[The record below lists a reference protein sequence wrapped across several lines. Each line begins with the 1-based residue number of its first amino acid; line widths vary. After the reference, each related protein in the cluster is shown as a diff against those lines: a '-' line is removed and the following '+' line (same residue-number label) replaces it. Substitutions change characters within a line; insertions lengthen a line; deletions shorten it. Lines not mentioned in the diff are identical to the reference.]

1 MPRTL
6 NLTHAECVMLI
17 RAVRRCAAHDHN
29 EHAKVADA
37 LYDRLVELDTRGGL
51 TLTEAAAPVQC
62 GGVLAYETIGPIR
75 IHKDGVF
82 RYLCPKCKKTGTNNG
97 VARVCE

>member
-37 LYDRLVELDTRGGL
+37 LYDRLVELDTTRGL
-51 TLTEAAAPVQC
+51 TLSEPGPAQIEAQPVTGERLLDTCGECAGSGGYDGSCVGC
-62 GGVLAYETIGPIR
+62 GG
-75 IHKDGVF
+75 
-82 RYLCPKCKKTGTNNG
+82 TGMVEG
-97 VARVCE
+97 

>member
-37 LYDRLVELDTRGGL
+37 LYDRLVELDTTRGL
-51 TLTEAAAPVQC
+51 TLSEPGCAQVESRPETSERLLDTCRTRVGTGGHDGSCEPC
-62 GGVLAYETIGPIR
+62 GG
-75 IHKDGVF
+75 
-82 RYLCPKCKKTGTNNG
+82 TGMVEG
-97 VARVCE
+97 